1 MVFEP
6 ISSII
11 CVYTYCVYDFI
22 RTDKESSVSADDQ
35 HLKVAKQEFI
45 DESKYS
51 LTHVL

>member
-22 RTDKESSVSADDQ
+22 RIDKESSVSADDQ
-35 HLKVAKQEFI
+35 LLKRLLSMNLLMKASI
-45 DESKYS
+45 P
-51 LTHVL
+51 